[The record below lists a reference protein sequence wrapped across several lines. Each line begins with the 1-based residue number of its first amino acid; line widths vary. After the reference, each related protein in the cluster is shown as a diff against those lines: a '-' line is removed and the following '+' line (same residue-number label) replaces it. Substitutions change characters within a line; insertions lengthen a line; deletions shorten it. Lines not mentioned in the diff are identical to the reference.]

1 MKLSD
6 LRPGQKAIVSELCQK
21 AALSGRLM
29 EMGLIPGEVVEVI
42 RRAPFGDPVEYR
54 VRGVRISMR
63 SADASCVTVTPVSER
78 VPA

>member
-1 MKLSD
+1 MKLSE
-6 LRPGQKAIVSELCQK
+6 LRPGQSGIVSELCQK
-21 AALSGRLM
+21 AIVSGRLM

-54 VRGVRISMR
+54 IRGVRISMR
-63 SADASCVTVTPVSER
+63 SSDASCVTVVPVSER